1 MSNTSQYLL
10 SIAIPTY
17 NRADFLK
24 INLDHLV
31 KEMRGIAPDRVEIIV
46 SDNGSNDH
54 TPQVVEA
61 AIQDGLPVR
70 YIRNPQD
77 IGSDANIAQCFNEAK
92 GKYVQI
98 MGDDDL
104 YLEGKLADLLDIL
117 QANDYGVVCMKSYGY
132 EKDYVQE
139 FPGGGGE
146 VIDYSDAGSF
156 LYKIGALISFI
167 SACIINKEVQA
178 STDANQFCGTN
189 LVQVNL
195 VIQAIIS
202 KPRNAFV
209 ARYMLACKRNNS
221 GGYDFSEVFVERIFR
236 ILDSFQPKGLTEDA
250 IKAFGKKMLISYYPF
265 NLLRQRLSRAG
276 DLTAAY
282 RRFHDRF
289 GSSLLF
295 YIWVAPI
302 LKLPRPLAILWAWVT
317 VFLGRVL
324 TGDLRRGIHFAINR
338 LKG

>member
-1 MSNTSQYLL
+1 MPNTSEFLL

-31 KEMRGIAPDRVEIIV
+31 KEMRNVAPGLVEIIV
-46 SDNGSNDH
+46 SDNGSSDH

-61 AIQDGLPVR
+61 AIREGLAVR
-70 YIRNPQD
+70 YIRNVQD

-104 YLEGKLADLLDIL
+104 YLKDKLAELLNVL
-117 QANDYGVVCMKSYGY
+117 KENDYGVVCMKSYGY

-146 VIDYSDAGSF
+146 VIDYSDTSSYLF
-156 LYKIGALISFI
+156 KIGALISFI
-167 SACIINKEVQA
+167 SACVINKEVQA
-178 STDANQFCGTN
+178 ATDANQFCGTN

-202 KPRNAFV
+202 KPHNAFIG
-209 ARYMLACKRNNS
+209 RYMLACKRNNS

-236 ILDSFQPKGLTEDA
+236 ILDSFRPKGLSENA

-276 DLTAAY
+276 DLKAAY
-282 RRFHDRF
+282 RRFHERF
-289 GSSLLF
+289 GGSPLF

-317 VFLGRVL
+317 VLLGRIL